1 MKIMTAMYSLKR
13 GGAYDRF
20 MMMVHALLERQA
32 EVHCLSLTPI
42 PVHHELYHNHLVRV
56 PFKSGTGLMAKAM
69 ILIFFPFHS
78 FWIAWRE
85 QIDLFVSF
93 SSLYAFIQGIP
104 KCLVRRKMVTFIR
117 GDSSSGLEAQGAPR
131 LLLWANHQV
140 EFLGLLFSDRIIT
153 VNRDFR
159 ERVLKIMRK
168 QHRRE
173 VSVLYN
179 NIPPLSPSIPGE
191 PMEIRQ
197 RYGIPEYSKLIVT
210 AGVLHRGKNIETLLN
225 SLVRIDHENLFLFV
239 IGEGR
244 TPADA
249 QYERSL
255 RGMTENLG
263 LSQHVMFTGWL
274 AKEVA
279 WAIFRAADLFVLP
292 SKSEGM
298 PNVLLEALGCN
309 LACFGSDIPGIRE
322 ILLYRPLLFD
332 PDNESLLAKQIEQ
345 FLCDEVFSEEIR
357 RLCQS
362 RKEGFSFD
370 WEERLF
376 QTVTEN
382 VGVSLSRWKN
392 SGVER
397 ND

>member
-20 MMMVHALLERQA
+20 MMMLHAFLERQA

-42 PVHHELYHNHLVRV
+42 SVQHELYHNHLVRV
-56 PFKSGTGLMAKAM
+56 PFQRGTGLMTKAM
-69 ILIFFPFHS
+69 ILIFFPLYS

-85 QIDLFVSF
+85 RVDLFVSF

-104 KCLVRRKMVTFIR
+104 KWLVSRKMVTFVR
-117 GDSSSGLEAQGAPR
+117 GDSSTGLEAQGASR
-131 LLLWANHQV
+131 LLLWANHRI
-140 EFLGLLFSDRIIT
+140 EFLGLLFSDHIIT
-153 VNRDFR
+153 VNQNFR
-159 ERVLKIMRK
+159 EKVLKILGK
-168 QHRRE
+168 RRRSE

-191 PMEIRQ
+191 TLQIRQ
-197 RYGIPEYSKLIVT
+197 RFGIPDDSKLIVT
-210 AGVLHRGKNIETLLN
+210 AGVLHQGKNIERLLH
-225 SLVRIDHENLFLFV
+225 SLVRVDHENLFLFV

-244 TPADA
+244 TKADA

-255 RGMTENLG
+255 RGMAEDLG
-263 LSQHVMFTGWL
+263 LVQNVRFTGWL
-274 AKEVA
+274 EKDVA

-298 PNVLLEALGCN
+298 PNALLEALGCD

-322 ILLYRPLLFD
+322 ILLHRALLFD
-332 PDNESLLAKQIEQ
+332 PDDESLLAGQIEE
-345 FLCDEVFSEEIR
+345 FLCNEVFSEEIR

-362 RKEGFSFD
+362 RKEDFSFD
-370 WEERLF
+370 WKERMF

-382 VGVSLSRWKN
+382 IGV
-392 SGVER
+392 
-397 ND
+397 